1 MRKIISLVVV
11 VVALV
16 IGYNLYFGTPEE
28 KANARE
34 IVDEVKNIG
43 KASWDLL
50 KSEKEKME
58 AGKYDDA
65 ADKIKGIFERLKGI
79 ARDNDDQDQLVKLD
93 DLEQKRLEI
102 ERRLAELDR
111 QKDVSTRSISQAP
124 TSAQEE
130 SIKRDLRRL
139 YEETESLMKDIA
151 PQ

>member
-1 MRKIISLVVV
+1 MRKIISLAIVL
-11 VVALV
+11 VALV

-43 KASWDLL
+43 KASWELL

-65 ADKIKGIFERLKGI
+65 AEKIKGIFDRLKGI
-79 ARDNDDQDQLVKLD
+79 AEDNNDQDKLVKLD
-93 DLEQKRLEI
+93 DLEKKRKEI
-102 ERRLAELDR
+102 ERRLAELD
-111 QKDVSTRSISQAP
+111 QSNDVSTRSKSQSS
-124 TSAQEE
+124 SAQEE
-130 SIKRDLRRL
+130 DIKRDLRRL
-139 YEETESLMKDIA
+139 YEETERLMTDMA